1 MKIAVSGKGGV
12 GKTTITAWFGDYL
25 ARMGR
30 QVWLVDADTALSLGL
45 ASGLSAE
52 AMPVALGQRPE
63 LVRERIRPAG
73 QGGMMVLNPQVD
85 DLPEILSAE
94 LPVSGPALGPW
105 PVGRKRLLVMGALTT
120 ANGGCA
126 CEASAL
132 LKAMLAHLVL
142 ERNDWVLVD
151 MEAGVEHLGRGTV
164 AHVDRLL
171 VVSEPSLRSLQTAVQ
186 VSRMAADLGLHKQ
199 SLVLNRT
206 VGAEMCMIPP
216 ELQLPAHRVALPLV
230 GQLQHRQ
237 LLTADVLGLDDT
249 EQSML
254 DCFFDCLLQQWELDS
269 CEAKTSLSKTSLS

>member
-25 ARMGR
+25 ARMGH
-30 QVWLVDADTALSLGL
+30 QVWLVDADTALSLGQ
-45 ASGLSAE
+45 ACGLDAQ
-52 AMPVALGQRPE
+52 AMPVALSQRPD

-73 QGGMMVLNPQVD
+73 QGGMMVLNPHVE

-94 LPVSGPALGPW
+94 LPVSGPALGSW
-105 PVGRKRLLVMGALTT
+105 PVGQKRLLVMGALTT

-126 CEASAL
+126 CESSAL

-171 VVSEPSLRSLQTAVQ
+171 VVSEPSLRSLQTAEQ
-186 VSRMAADLGLHKQ
+186 VSRMATDLGLHTQ

-206 VGAEMCMIPP
+206 VGAEMCMIPAQ
-216 ELQLPAHRVALPLV
+216 LQLPDHRVALPLV
-230 GQLQHRQ
+230 SQLSHRQ
-237 LLTADVLGLDDT
+237 LLTANVLGLDGTD
-249 EQSML
+249 QRML
-254 DCFFDCLLQQWELDS
+254 DRFFDGLLQQWKLDS
-269 CEAKTSLSKTSLS
+269 CQEKAKLA

>member
-12 GKTTITAWFGDYL
+12 GKTTITAWLGDYL
-25 ARMGR
+25 ARMGH
-30 QVWLVDADTALSLGL
+30 QVWLVDADTALSLGQ
-45 ASGLSAE
+45 ASGLDAE
-52 AMPVALGQRPE
+52 AMPVALAQRAE

-73 QGGMMVLNPQVD
+73 QGGMMVLNPHVE

-94 LPVSGPALGPW
+94 LPVAGPSLGQW

-126 CEASAL
+126 CEANAL

-142 ERNDWVLVD
+142 ARNDWVLVD

-186 VSRMAADLGLHKQ
+186 VSRMAADMGLHKQ

-206 VGAEMCMIPP
+206 VGAELCIIPP
-216 ELQLPAHRVALPLV
+216 ELQLPDHRTALPLV
-230 GQLQHRQ
+230 PQLRHRQ
-237 LLTADVLGLDDT
+237 LLTTNVFGLDGTD
-249 EQSML
+249 QKML
-254 DCFFDCLLQQWELDS
+254 DRFFRCLLEQWNQDCYAEKA
-269 CEAKTSLSKTSLS
+269 CA